1 MPRGV
6 DCPQSLTPI
15 VTVTTVPFSYPTAVP
30 SEGTVVSPPKPV
42 LTTLQCFCRAIWSGY
57 VWTIPDAK

>member
-30 SEGTVVSPPKPV
+30 SEGTVVSPQDPLV
-42 LTTLQCFCRAIWSGY
+42 Y
-57 VWTIPDAK
+57 VE